1 MFMIS
6 EKSGEVKKYKRK
18 CVVLNVFEA
27 KAWRNVAVR
36 DSKTE
41 EKYFF
46 GKVKQAP
53 PEINEGD
60 ELYIGYEELPY
71 DLPDGSSKIVLM
83 TLDGLLLDWAMITPH

>member
-6 EKSGEVKKYKRK
+6 EKSQEVKKYKRK
-18 CVVLNVFEA
+18 CMVLNVLEA
-27 KAWRNVAVR
+27 KAWRNVSVL
-36 DSKTE
+36 DSKTK

-83 TLDGLLLDWAMITPH
+83 TLDGLLLDWAMITPP

>member
-6 EKSGEVKKYKRK
+6 AKSDEVKKYKRK
-18 CVVLNVFEA
+18 CVVLNVLEA
-27 KAWRNVAVR
+27 KAWRNVVVR

-53 PEINEGD
+53 PEINVGD

-71 DLPDGSSKIVLM
+71 DLPEGSSKIVLM